1 MTRVYTDTRQP
12 SGFFEGGEDSCR
24 SSAGNMYTSSPPKI
38 TRTSNSKGIS
48 AIRMQISDG
57 QT

>member
-1 MTRVYTDTRQP
+1 MVFLKEAKTAVAVVLGTCIP
-12 SGFFEGGEDSCR
+12 
-24 SSAGNMYTSSPPKI
+24 ASPPKI